1 MALTITWDEYNGVGE
16 SKADDITAI
25 TLGSTDAA
33 DFTVATFPITAGDAS
48 FGKYIQVDFA
58 DMVGEGV
65 TQVQNTRIHKSAGV
79 YKTLEDMTFEGLG
92 PVSYATP
99 SEVDLGDS
107 TIPITL
113 PGSQNLALGGSDSG
127 VLTVDGPSDYGRFQ
141 TTTDASTENG
151 ALNAKTITVTY
162 DTI

>member
-16 SKADDITAI
+16 TKSDSITAI
-25 TLGSTDAA
+25 TLGSTDAS
-33 DFTVATFPITAGDAS
+33 DFTISNFPITAGDAS
-48 FGKYIQVDFA
+48 FGKYIKVDFA
-58 DMVGEGV
+58 NMAGEGV
-65 TQVQNTRIHKSAGV
+65 TEVQNTRIHKSAGA
-79 YKTLEDMTFEGLG
+79 YKTLEDLTFEGLG

-99 SEVDLGDS
+99 SEVDLADT
-107 TIPITL
+107 TIPTSL
-113 PGSQNLALGGSDSG
+113 PGAQNLALSGSDSG
-127 VLTVDGPSDYGRFQ
+127 VLVADGQSDYGRFQ